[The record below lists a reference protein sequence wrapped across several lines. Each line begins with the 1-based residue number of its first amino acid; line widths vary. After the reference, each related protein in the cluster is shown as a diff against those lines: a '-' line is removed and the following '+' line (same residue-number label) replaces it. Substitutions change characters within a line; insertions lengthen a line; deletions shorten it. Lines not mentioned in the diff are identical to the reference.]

1 MFSKIYFVLVSI
13 LDVSMLIEDRFSSI
27 EDNIS
32 SEDNFSSICSSNST
46 ISSSLFSSVKGKDS
60 SLNVKGKDS
69 SLKKPSFFVTSEF
82 IFLCARKS
90 AYLPSSSKS
99 LSAKGS

>member
-60 SLNVKGKDS
+60 SL
-69 SLKKPSFFVTSEF
+69 KKPSFFVTSEF

-99 LSAKGS
+99 LSPKGS

>member
-27 EDNIS
+27 VDNIS

-60 SLNVKGKDS
+60 SL
-69 SLKKPSFFVTSEF
+69 KKPSFFVASEF